1 MLTFRGR
8 ISELFVRSCGSC
20 QYHYYHSNINRALSK
35 LTDQFTHDTT
45 TVLYDQM
52 IDNVRSAECK
62 DQGSSESK
70 DSHHGYL
77 EGETE
82 LSSEV

>member
-1 MLTFRGR
+1 VLTFRGR

-20 QYHYYHSNINRALSK
+20 QDHCYDSNINRKLSK
-35 LTDQFTHDTT
+35 LTELFTHDTT
-45 TVLYDQM
+45 TVLYTQM

-70 DSHHGYL
+70 DSHHGYM